1 MKKKFLILKIFIL
14 LALSVYFILNI
25 KKIVNTFL
33 GWGTNTLNLNAG
45 LSVILLAIF
54 VKLLLMPLTQKDN
67 FNDKKKKII
76 ESQIKNVKEKYDK
89 ETGKKKIKDIYQY
102 YEINSFSITGCISSI
117 FQLIIT
123 IGIFQSIRGSSIFS
137 NVTFLGL
144 NLDER
149 SPYFILPI
157 LIVFIMGMNF
167 YQTDV
172 RPNKKSAILFLVI
185 LILIFSAIIFVPNAL
200 LLYWLTNSIF
210 TLFQNI
216 LALQSAKK
224 YVSSKSEFFSSRAI
238 NNNNS

>member
-1 MKKKFLILKIFIL
+1 
-14 LALSVYFILNI
+14 
-25 KKIVNTFL
+25 
-33 GWGTNTLNLNAG
+33 
-45 LSVILLAIF
+45 
-54 VKLLLMPLTQKDN
+54 
-67 FNDKKKKII
+67 
-76 ESQIKNVKEKYDK
+76 
-89 ETGKKKIKDIYQY
+89 
-102 YEINSFSITGCISSI
+102 
-117 FQLIIT
+117 
-123 IGIFQSIRGSSIFS
+123 
-137 NVTFLGL
+137 
-144 NLDER
+144 
-149 SPYFILPI
+149 
-157 LIVFIMGMNF
+157 MGMNF